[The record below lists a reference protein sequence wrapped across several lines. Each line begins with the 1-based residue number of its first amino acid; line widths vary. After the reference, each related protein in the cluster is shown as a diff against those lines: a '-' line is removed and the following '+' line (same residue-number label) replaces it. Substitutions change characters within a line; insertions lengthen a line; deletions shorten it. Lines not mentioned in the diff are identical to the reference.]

1 MKITLSSTALS
12 SKLSTLSKVIS
23 SKNSIP
29 MLGCFLFD
37 LKGKDLTI
45 TATDGENMMR
55 TTVVVDDADG
65 DGRFAVSS
73 QMINDALRELAEQP
87 LTLTVDMESQT
98 IEVAYMNGEYNF
110 TVSDAAEY
118 PEFKAVDG
126 AATSVTLPSG
136 TLAAMV
142 ARSLFAAATDEI
154 RPVMSGLYFDFTPE
168 AFVVVASDGRRL
180 VRSRVLTVKTPS
192 PTSFVL
198 PRKPAGLL
206 KYMLTDDAADVA
218 IRFDSQTAEISTG
231 TAMMQCRLVEGRYPN
246 YEAVIPHDNP
256 YSFVMDRKA
265 LLGAVKRV
273 TPFTVTKS
281 TVLRIHLETGKMT
294 LNSQDLDYATRAK
307 EDVVCD
313 YVGNAMDIGF
323 SGPALIEILTALDS
337 QEVCVELAD
346 PSRPCLLTP
355 EQQPENGDVLMLLM
369 PMLISD

>member
-1 MKITLSSTALS
+1 MKFTLSSTALS

-37 LKGKDLTI
+37 VKGKDLTI

-55 TTVVVDDADG
+55 TTLTVDDADG
-65 DGRFAVSS
+65 DGRFAVSC
-73 QMINDALRELAEQP
+73 QMITDALRELAEQP
-87 LTLTVDMESQT
+87 LTLTIDLEAQT

-110 TVSDAAEY
+110 TVNDAAEY
-118 PEFKAVDG
+118 PEFKPVEENAV
-126 AATSVTLPSG
+126 SVTLPSG
-136 TLAAMV
+136 TLASIV
-142 ARSLFAAATDEI
+142 TRSIFATATDEI

-180 VRSRVLTVKTPS
+180 VRNRVLTVKTS
-192 PTSFVL
+192 APTSFVL

-206 KYMLTDDAADVA
+206 KYMLTDGEADVT
-218 IRFDSQTAEISTG
+218 IRFNSQTAEISTG
-231 TAMMQCRLVEGRYPN
+231 DAMMQCRLVEGRYPN

-256 YSFVMDRKA
+256 YQFVMDRKA

-273 TPFTVTKS
+273 TPFTITKS
-281 TVLRIHLETGKMT
+281 MVLRIHLETGKMT

-307 EDVVCD
+307 EEVTCD

-369 PMLISD
+369 PMLISE